1 MSAGTHIELRVPD
14 EAAGTRLDR
23 FLATPLGSRARAQAL
38 IDDGRVRVDGAVRP
52 KRHLVAA
59 GEAIEIDESVA
70 AGEAATAADE
80 ARFEI
85 AYEDRD
91 LLVVDKPAGVV
102 VHPARGH
109 WAGTL
114 AQALEGRAAGG
125 EEPWRAGI
133 VHRLDRDTSGL
144 LVVAKNDSVHR
155 ALKALLAARRL
166 RREYLALVDGHP
178 PARTGTIDAPI
189 GRHRRDRKLMS
200 IDSAD
205 VREAR
210 THFEIEQLLPAAA
223 LLRVVLDTGRTHQIR
238 VHLAAIDHPV
248 CGDPQYG
255 TRGRSASARQF
266 LHATRL
272 AFAHPVTG
280 DGHRRL
286 VAPARRSAGR
296 PGCGGRGKN
305 RAKSA
310 LGRAHRPRS
319 RLVPLYDT

>member
-1 MSAGTHIELRVPD
+1 VTRVELRVPD

-23 FLATPLGSRARAQAL
+23 FLAAPLGSRARAQSL

-59 GEAIEIDESVA
+59 GEAIEVDDAIAEAGPVPDDPA
-70 AGEAATAADE
+70 A
-80 ARFEI
+80 FEV
-85 AYEDRD
+85 AYEDEH

-109 WAGTL
+109 SAGTL
-114 AQALEGRAAGG
+114 AQALAGRAAGG
-125 EEPWRAGI
+125 EHPWRAGI

-144 LVVAKNDSVHR
+144 LVVAKSDSVHR
-155 ALKALLAARRL
+155 ALKALLAQRRL

-200 IDSAD
+200 IDSD
-205 VREAR
+205 DPREAR
-210 THFEIEQLLPAAA
+210 THFEIEQLLPASA
-223 LLRVVLDTGRTHQIR
+223 LLRVVLETGRTHQIR
-238 VHLAAIDHPV
+238 VHLAAIGHPV

-255 TRGRSASARQF
+255 TRDRYGLTRQF

-272 AFAHPVTG
+272 AFTHPVTG
-280 DGHRRL
+280 AHVDVTSPLPPDLATALDQASRGE
-286 VAPARRSAGR
+286 PA
-296 PGCGGRGKN
+296 
-305 RAKSA
+305 
-310 LGRAHRPRS
+310 
-319 RLVPLYDT
+319 

>member
-1 MSAGTHIELRVPD
+1 VTRVELRVPD

-23 FLATPLGSRARAQAL
+23 FLAAPLGSRARAQSL

-52 KRHLVAA
+52 KRHLVAP
-59 GEAIEIDESVA
+59 GEAIEVDDAIADSETVPV
-70 AGEAATAADE
+70 EAAPFAV
-80 ARFEI
+80 
-85 AYEDRD
+85 AYEDEH

-109 WAGTL
+109 WSGTL
-114 AQALEGRAAGG
+114 AQALDGRAAGG

-144 LVVAKNDSVHR
+144 LVVAKNDTVHR
-155 ALKALLAARRL
+155 ALKSLLAARRL

-200 IDSAD
+200 VDSD
-205 VREAR
+205 DPREAR
-210 THFEIEQLLPAAA
+210 THFEIEQLLPAAT
-223 LLRVVLDTGRTHQIR
+223 LLRVSLETGRTHQIR
-238 VHLAAIDHPV
+238 VHLAAIGHPV

-255 TRGRSASARQF
+255 TPDRYGLTRQF

-272 AFAHPVTG
+272 AFTHPVTG
-280 DGHRRL
+280 AELDVRSELPDDL
-286 VAPARRSAGR
+286 VAALDRAT
-296 PGCGGRGKN
+296 RGQ
-305 RAKSA
+305 R
-310 LGRAHRPRS
+310 
-319 RLVPLYDT
+319 VE

>member
-1 MSAGTHIELRVPD
+1 MRVELNVPD

-23 FLATPLGSRARAQAL
+23 FLAAPLGSRARAQSL

-59 GEAIEIDESVA
+59 GEAIEVDDPIVESAPVPDA
-70 AGEAATAADE
+70 PAP
-80 ARFEI
+80 FEV
-85 AYEDRD
+85 AYEDEH

-109 WAGTL
+109 SAGTL
-114 AQALEGRAAGG
+114 SQALAGRAAGG

-144 LVVAKNDSVHR
+144 LVVAKSDSVHR
-155 ALKALLAARRL
+155 ALKALLADRRL

-200 IDSAD
+200 IDSDAP
-205 VREAR
+205 RLAR
-210 THFEIEQLLPAAA
+210 THFELEQLLPATA
-223 LLRVVLDTGRTHQIR
+223 LLRVALETGRTHQIR
-238 VHLAAIDHPV
+238 VHLAAIGHPV

-255 TRGRSASARQF
+255 TRDRYGLTRQF

-272 AFAHPVTG
+272 ALAHPVTG
-280 DGHRRL
+280 ADVDVTSPL
-286 VAPARRSAGR
+286 PPDLAAALELAARRE
-296 PGCGGRGKN
+296 P
-305 RAKSA
+305 
-310 LGRAHRPRS
+310 
-319 RLVPLYDT
+319 V

>member
-1 MSAGTHIELRVPD
+1 VSAGTHIELRVPD
-14 EAAGTRLDR
+14 AAAGTRLDR
-23 FLATPLGSRARAQAL
+23 FLAVPLGSRARAQAL

-52 KRHLVAA
+52 KRHLVSA
-59 GEAIEIDESVA
+59 GEAIEIDDA
-70 AGEAATAADE
+70 EAAAEAASAPHE
-80 ARFEI
+80 APFEV
-85 AYEDRD
+85 AYEDTH

-155 ALKALLAARRL
+155 DLKSLLAARRL

-200 IDSAD
+200 IDSDEA
-205 VREAR
+205 REAR

-223 LLRVVLDTGRTHQIR
+223 LMRVVLDTGRTHQIR

-255 TRGRSASARQF
+255 TRGRYGLTRQF

-272 AFAHPVTG
+272 AFTHPVTG
-280 DGHRRL
+280 EEIDVSSPL
-286 VAPARRSAGR
+286 PADLAEALTRAASGE
-296 PGCGGRGKN
+296 PG
-305 RAKSA
+305 
-310 LGRAHRPRS
+310 
-319 RLVPLYDT
+319 